1 MTVLLLFLLITGISF
16 AGSLQLGP
24 VNLTVIQYTLN
35 RSYKSGLWVAIGGSL
50 PEVLY
55 AWLAVFGV
63 SFIDEDW
70 MLFYYLELAVIPVLL
85 GMGLYNIFSKPKP
98 IKTVAKTNLDGKA
111 LSVGFAMGMGNPQLL
126 PFWAAILFGLETNK
140 YYDFTG
146 FYERLAVIAGAAF
159 GAFLLLI
166 CIAKI
171 TDKKRDKIISLQK
184 YNANKIIGFIFII
197 LAIIATINF
206 YYDNI

>member
-1 MTVLLLFLLITGISF
+1 MTVLLLFLLITAISF

-35 RSYKSGLWVAIGGSL
+35 RSFKSGAWVALGGSL

-63 SFIDEDW
+63 SFINEDW
-70 MLFYYLELAVIPVLL
+70 MLFYYLELAVIPLL
-85 GMGLYNIFSKPKP
+85 LTMGLYNILKKPKQV
-98 IKTVAKTNLDGKA
+98 KQVAAANIDRGA
-111 LSVGFAMGMGNPQLL
+111 LTVGFAMGMGNPQLL
-126 PFWAAILFGLETNK
+126 PFWAAVMLGLKTNQ
-140 YYDFTG
+140 YFNFSG
-146 FYERLAVIAGAAF
+146 LLERTAVVAGAAF

-166 CIAKI
+166 TIAKI
-171 TDKKRDKIISLQK
+171 TDKKRTQIISLQK
-184 YNANKIIGFIFII
+184 YSANKIIGFIFII
-197 LAIIATINF
+197 LAVIASINF